1 MNWARRS
8 ECNVCKHPKF
18 SKVEAR
24 TGFGGGYC
32 ERGDVEYK
40 EREESDD
47 EFDDVCTC
55 NIHNDNVHVP
65 VDVMCVRSC

>member
-8 ECNVCKHPKF
+8 DCNVCKHPKF

-24 TGFGGGYC
+24 TGFGGGYRDR
-32 ERGDVEYK
+32 EDVEYK

-47 EFDDVCTC
+47 EFDDVYNLYLNLTYTLY
-55 NIHNDNVHVP
+55 IH
-65 VDVMCVRSC
+65 CVYLYQ